1 MQMILARCVAL
12 SMSWLLLSSVSAQI
26 KKSDTDLLPLDKAV
40 RTGKLSNGFTYYI
53 RHNEEPKNKVVMYLV
68 TKAGSI
74 LETDD
79 QQGLAHFMEHM
90 SFNGTKHFPKG
101 RLVDYL
107 ERSGVRFGADLNAY
121 TSYDETVYQLPLPTD
136 KPGVVD
142 NGIQIMRDWAHEA
155 TLDPREIDAERG
167 VVLEEKRL
175 GKGAGER
182 MREQYFPVMLNE
194 ARYSKRLP
202 IGIDSVLNN
211 FRPETIRRF
220 YHDWYRP
227 DLQALIIVGDID
239 VNQME
244 QTVKVKFGDLKNPVN
259 EKPRTMYTIPI
270 NGKNH
275 FMVVTDK
282 EATSTGMQLFYLHKA
297 PSLHT
302 AADYRNML
310 IRNLFNQMMGFRIR
324 ELSIRTDR
332 PFRDAGV
339 SISGFMGGLDYFS
352 VEVGAKQGAL
362 EAGVLPVLREVER
375 VRRYGFTASELQR
388 AEQQM
393 LSQMES
399 GLSEKDKTQSQ
410 SFVSE
415 YVQYFLKGDASPGID
430 KEYELTRAFLK
441 EITLADF
448 ITLVKEY
455 MPATNRNIL
464 ITAPEKEKA
473 DLPDEARVLGWL
485 ASIQQEDLQSYQD
498 GMDGKSLFSTQPVAG
513 RIIDEQKDTVLN
525 TTTLTLSNGVKVVLK
540 ATDFRNNEIDF
551 TGFSDGGTSLYSD
564 ADYQSAANSVHA
576 MTSGGVGNLDNIQL
590 GKYLT
595 GKQASAFPF
604 INERYQGFRGSAEP
618 KDLATALQLVYA
630 YSTQPRVNAGLFKTS
645 LDIVRSNLVNR
656 ANDPGT
662 VFQDTMAAV
671 LSNYNVRRM
680 TVTPE
685 KLDQINFDR
694 AVAIARERFSDASG
708 LTFVFVGNINIDSIR
723 PLLEKY
729 LGSLPATHKNEAAVD
744 LNIHITEGHIEK
756 TMYRGVEPRASVE
769 LVFSGPYR
777 IGLENNLNMGAL
789 KEVLQIR
796 MIQRLRESESGVYS
810 PHVNASMTKYP
821 ETCSMTISFECGPQN
836 VEKLI
841 AAAQEEINKIKA
853 SGPSQVNI
861 DKFKAQDKE
870 VLKGELKSNEYWLG
884 YLSRHLQYKDDIFQ
898 ILSYDKIIEK
908 VTTASVQA
916 AANEYLNGKNY
927 IRLVLMPENAEK
939 K

>member
-1 MQMILARCVAL
+1 MIVARCMAL

-26 KKSDTDLLPLDKAV
+26 KKTDAGLLPLDKAV
-40 RTGKLSNGFTYYI
+40 RTGQLSNGFTYYL

-101 RLVDYL
+101 QLVDYL

-155 TLDPREIDAERG
+155 TLDPGEIDAERG

-182 MREQYFPVMLNE
+182 MRAQYFPVMLNGSRY
-194 ARYSKRLP
+194 ARRLP

-227 DLQALIIVGDID
+227 DLQALIVVGDID
-239 VNQME
+239 VNQLE

-259 EKPRTMYTIPI
+259 EKPRTRYTIPT

-297 PSLHT
+297 PFLHT
-302 AADYRNML
+302 VADYRNML
-310 IRNLFNQMMGFRIR
+310 IRNLFNQMMSFRIQ
-324 ELSIRTDR
+324 ELSMRTDR
-332 PFRDAGV
+332 PFLDAGV
-339 SISGFMGGLDYFS
+339 SISGFMGGLDYLS
-352 VEVGAKQGAL
+352 VTVGAKQGAL
-362 EAGVLPVLREVER
+362 EEGVLPVLREVER

-388 AEQQM
+388 AQQRM

-399 GLSEKDKTQSQ
+399 GLHEKGKTPSQ
-410 SFVSE
+410 SFVNE
-415 YVQYFLKGDASPGID
+415 YVQYFLKGEASPGID
-430 KEYELTRAFLK
+430 KEVELTRAFLK
-441 EITLADF
+441 DITLTDF
-448 ITLVKEY
+448 IALVKEY

-473 DLPDEARVLGWL
+473 DLPDEAKAMGWL
-485 ASIQQEDLQSYQD
+485 ASIQREELQSYQD

-540 ATDFRNNEIDF
+540 ATDFRNNEIAF
-551 TGFSDGGTSLYSD
+551 TGYSEGGTSLYSD
-564 ADYQSAANSVHA
+564 ADYQSAANAVYA
-576 MTSGGVGNLDNIQL
+576 MTSGGVGNLDKIQL

-604 INERYQGFRGSAEP
+604 MNERYQGFRGSAEP

-630 YSTQPRVNAGLFKTS
+630 YSTQPRVNAGLFKTN
-645 LDIVRSNLVNR
+645 LDNVRSNLANR

-680 TVTPE
+680 SVTPE

-708 LTFVFVGNINIDSIR
+708 LTFVLVGNINIDSIR
-723 PLLEKY
+723 PLLEQY
-729 LGSLPATHKNEAAVD
+729 LGSLPATHKNEKAVD
-744 LNIHITEGHIEK
+744 LNIHIPEGHIEK
-756 TMYRGVEPRASVE
+756 TMYRGVEPRATVK

-810 PHVNASMTKYP
+810 PGVNAAMTKYP
-821 ETCSMTISFECGPQN
+821 ETWSMTISFECGPQN

-841 AAAQEEINKIKA
+841 AAAQEEIDKIKA

-861 DKFKAQDKE
+861 DKFKAEDKE
-870 VLKGELKSNEYWLG
+870 VLKGELKSNEYWMG
-884 YLSRHLQYKDDIFQ
+884 YLSRHLQYKDDLFQ
-898 ILSYDKIIEK
+898 ILSYDKVIEK
-908 VTTASVQA
+908 VTAASVQA